1 MRKSITVLSA
11 AALLVGF
18 AAASQLLAQ
27 DKKESKTVQ
36 GELVD
41 MHCFSAKGLKGE
53 KHAGCGTK
61 CMSTGIPAGV
71 LVDGKAW
78 TLTTN
83 PIPLAEHA
91 SKTIRV
97 TGMQNPDAQTIVPEK
112 IEVQDA
118 GNWKE
123 VPMKDQHHQS

>member
-1 MRKSITVLSA
+1 MRKLIISLASV
-11 AALLVGF
+11 ALVGGF
-18 AAASQLLAQ
+18 AATQLAAQ

-41 MHCFSAKGLKGE
+41 MHCFSSKGLKGE

-91 SKTIRV
+91 SKMIRV
-97 TGMQNPDAQTIVPEK
+97 TGTQNADAQTIVPEK
-112 IEVQDA
+112 VEVQDA
-118 GNWKE
+118 GNWTE
-123 VPMKDQHHQS
+123 VKLKDQHHS

>member
-1 MRKSITVLSA
+1 MRKLLISLASV
-11 AALLVGF
+11 ALVGGF
-18 AAASQLLAQ
+18 AATQLAAQ

-41 MHCFSAKGLKGE
+41 MHCFSKGGAKGE

-61 CMSTGIPAGV
+61 CMASGIPAGV

-83 PIPLAEHA
+83 PIPLAEHT
-91 SKTIRV
+91 SKMIRV
-97 TGMQNPDAQTIVPEK
+97 TGTQNADTQTIVPDK
-112 IEVQDA
+112 VEVQDA

-123 VPMKDQHHQS
+123 VPLKDQHHS

>member
-1 MRKSITVLSA
+1 MRKLITVLSA
-11 AALLVGF
+11 AVLVVGF
-18 AAASQLLAQ
+18 AAVTQLFAA
-27 DKKESKTVQ
+27 DKAESKTVQ

-41 MHCFSAKGLKGE
+41 MHCFSQGGAKGE

-83 PIPLAEHA
+83 PVPLAEHT
-91 SKTIRV
+91 SKVIRV
-97 TGMQNPDAQTIVPEK
+97 TGIQNADAQTIVPEK
-112 IEVQDA
+112 VEVQAD
-118 GNWKE
+118 GNWTE
-123 VPMKDQHHQS
+123 VKLKDQHHQ

>member
-1 MRKSITVLSA
+1 LIIGLA
-11 AALLVGF
+11 AFALVGGF
-18 AAASQLLAQ
+18 AATQLVAQ
-27 DKKESKTVQ
+27 DKPESKTVQ

-41 MHCFSAKGLKGE
+41 MHCFSKGGMKGE

-61 CMSTGIPAGV
+61 CMASGIPAGV

-83 PIPLAEHA
+83 PIPLAEHS

-97 TGMQNPDAQTIVPEK
+97 TGTQNADAQTIVPEK
-112 IEVQDA
+112 VEVQDG

-123 VPMKDQHHQS
+123 VPLKDQHHS

>member
-1 MRKSITVLSA
+1 MRKLIIGIASL
-11 AALLVGF
+11 ALVGGF
-18 AAASQLLAQ
+18 AATQLVAQ
-27 DKKESKTVQ
+27 DKAESKTVQ

-41 MHCFSAKGLKGE
+41 MHCFSKGGAKGE

-61 CMSTGIPAGV
+61 CMASGIPAGV

-83 PIPLAEHA
+83 PIPLSEHV
-91 SKTIRV
+91 SKMIRV
-97 TGMQNPDAQTIVPEK
+97 TGAQNADAQTIVPEK

-123 VPMKDQHHQS
+123 VPLKDQHHS

>member
-1 MRKSITVLSA
+1 MLKLITGLTAVVLMG
-11 AALLVGF
+11 GF
-18 AAASQLLAQ
+18 AATLLAQ
-27 DKKESKTVQ
+27 DKEPKTVQ

-41 MHCFSAKGLKGE
+41 MHCFTKGGAKGE
-53 KHAGCGTK
+53 KHGGCGSK
-61 CMSTGIPAGV
+61 CASTGIPTGV

-83 PIPLAEHA
+83 PVPLAEHV
-91 SKTIRV
+91 SKIIRV
-97 TGMQNPDAQTIVPEK
+97 TGTQNAETQTIAPDK

-123 VPMKDQHHQS
+123 VQMKDQHHK

>member
-1 MRKSITVLSA
+1 MRKLIIGLASF
-11 AALLVGF
+11 ALVGGF
-18 AAASQLLAQ
+18 AATQLVAQ
-27 DKKESKTVQ
+27 EKESKTVQ

-41 MHCFSAKGLKGE
+41 MHCFSKGGAKGE

-91 SKTIRV
+91 SKMIRV
-97 TGMQNPDAQTIVPEK
+97 TGMQNPDTQTIVPEK
-112 IEVQDA
+112 VEVQDA
-118 GNWKE
+118 GNWTE
-123 VPMKDQHHQS
+123 VKLKDQHHS